1 MDQAK
6 LKHYLEI
13 ATNIAVLLVAVVVLG
28 TFAWKY
34 FTPKP
39 QIQLQ
44 VGLQKGT
51 TFAQLPGI
59 DYSKAPKTLLI
70 ALSSKC
76 DHCSESLP
84 FYKQITFEQ
93 RKNINASHI
102 VAIFPESQSE
112 VEQFAGQEEL
122 NLDTVAGVDF
132 YALNLVATPTV
143 ILIDN
148 SGKIIDFWIG
158 KLSKNVEQEIIKAI
172 S

>member
-6 LKHYLEI
+6 LKHHLEI
-13 ATNIAVLLVAVVVLG
+13 ATNIAVLSVAIVVLG
-28 TFAWKY
+28 TFVWKY
-34 FTPKP
+34 FTPKS

-44 VGLQKGT
+44 AGLQKGT
-51 TFAQLPGI
+51 TFAQLPGV
-59 DYSKAPKTLLI
+59 DYSNAPKTLLI

-84 FYKQITFEQ
+84 FYKQVTDKQSE
-93 RKNINASHI
+93 NINASHI
-102 VAIFPESQSE
+102 VAIFPDTQSE
-112 VEQFAGQEEL
+112 VEQFTRQKDL

-132 YALNLVATPTV
+132 QALNLIATPTV
-143 ILIDN
+143 LLVDN

-158 KLSKNVEQEIIKAI
+158 KLSKDAEQEIIRAI